1 LYKPGIIE
9 RITGP
14 VVVAHDMLG
23 AQMYELVKVG
33 EIGLIGEVVRLEGER
48 ATVQVYE
55 ETAGI
60 KPGEHVERTGKPLS
74 VELGP
79 GMINQI
85 YDGIQRPLPTLREIA
100 GTFITRGVSSPALD
114 RKKTWRFVPKVKV
127 GQKVTGGDIL
137 GEVSESVLV
146 TQRILVPPNV
156 AGSVKTIEKESEYR
170 VTDDVAE
177 VDTQNGLVK
186 LQLMHTWPVRKA
198 RPVKSRL
205 SSVVPLVTGQR
216 IMDFLFPIAKGG
228 TAAIPGGFGTGK
240 CIAPDTTIL
249 LADGRLVEIEELFE
263 ECQLNGKVSIGDG
276 GMEHTVVSESMPRI
290 VTLSD
295 ESFKTV
301 APSFLYS
308 SVSPRMVEL
317 TTRTGRRIKTTP
329 EHKFRILS
337 PDLTLAL
344 KPAAELTPGDRVL
357 VPRRID
363 IRGKRTPI
371 TAFGLLPDED
381 LKLLYVADRKTRHAV
396 ASLLTLHKDTYP
408 RVAAKLGTNTMKV
421 FRYAREY
428 DSPPLCLVKRLL
440 EFSAIKPNSF
450 PIRRIK
456 GKSTRNS
463 VHVPKRMSPQL
474 AELLGL
480 FVTDGTLRPTYVGFR
495 NHDRVVLTRFKKL
508 AETIFRVRGRFCA
521 EGREYRIYNI
531 AAVRLVSALAEH
543 KIGEPKYSTVKVP
556 TLVQVGD
563 QDIVRSFLRG
573 VFHGDGSLGTRDELS
588 IPTDSKTFANGL
600 AYLLLRLG
608 IFHRIEERKLGGKV
622 RFRVWVQGK
631 KQLVEFT
638 KAIRPLPYAKRTRLL
653 HRLLKRTR
661 RWKTNYLDS
670 IPIKKELLR
679 EILDDSGLALDKLQR
694 KGGVYYWTYLESGR
708 IPPLRLKRLLAIIE
722 QERADCRY
730 LSRIKEILRLSES
743 IVFDEVK
750 SVRLHEKPQPVY
762 DFTVP
767 ITHNFVAGFGGVVGS
782 NTVMQQQ
789 LAKWADAEIIVYV
802 GCGERG
808 NEMTEVLETFPEL
821 KDPRSGQPLMAR
833 TILVA
838 NTSNMPIAAREASVY
853 TGITMAEYFRD
864 MGYDVALMADST
876 SRWAEALREISGRLE
891 EMPGEEGYPAYLAS
905 KLAEFYE
912 RAGRVELL
920 GSESRDG
927 SISAVGAVSPS
938 GGDFS
943 EPVTQNTLRIT
954 KVFWALSKSLAER
967 RHFPA
972 IDWLTS
978 YSLYLDSVEEWYEQ
992 KTKQP
997 WRNLRR
1003 DAMSLLQR
1011 DEELREIVMLV
1022 GPDALSEG
1030 QRATLEAARMI
1041 KEDFLIQSA
1050 LHPVDSYCSPEK
1062 TTDMIRLI
1070 LNFHKKMERAV
1081 EDGVSLQRILDLPV
1095 RQEIGRCKIEPSE
1108 RFGEVAKRIEGNL
1121 DDQFSKL
1128 AAETRGPEAP

>member
-1 LYKPGIIE
+1 MYKPGIIE

-14 VVVAHDMLG
+14 VVVARDMLG
-23 AQMYELVKVG
+23 VQMYELVKVG
-33 EIGLIGEVVRLEGER
+33 ELGLIGEVIRLEGER

-55 ETAGI
+55 ETTGV

-100 GTFITRGVSSPALD
+100 GTFITRGVTSPALD
-114 RKKTWRFVPKVKV
+114 RNKTWRFVPKVKA
-127 GQKVTGGDIL
+127 GQKITGGDIL

-146 TQRILVPPNV
+146 TQRILVPPTV
-156 AGSVKTIEKESEYR
+156 HGSVKSIVKEAGYR
-170 VTDDVAE
+170 VTDDVAVVE
-177 VDTQNGLVK
+177 TQNGLMH

-198 RPVKSRL
+198 RPVKSKL
-205 SSVVPLVTGQR
+205 PSAVPLVTGQR
-216 IMDFLFPIAKGG
+216 IMDFLFPIVKGG

-240 CIAPDTTIL
+240 
-249 LADGRLVEIEELFE
+249 
-263 ECQLNGKVSIGDG
+263 
-276 GMEHTVVSESMPRI
+276 
-290 VTLSD
+290 
-295 ESFKTV
+295 
-301 APSFLYS
+301 
-308 SVSPRMVEL
+308 
-317 TTRTGRRIKTTP
+317 
-329 EHKFRILS
+329 
-337 PDLTLAL
+337 
-344 KPAAELTPGDRVL
+344 
-357 VPRRID
+357 
-363 IRGKRTPI
+363 
-371 TAFGLLPDED
+371 
-381 LKLLYVADRKTRHAV
+381 
-396 ASLLTLHKDTYP
+396 
-408 RVAAKLGTNTMKV
+408 
-421 FRYAREY
+421 
-428 DSPPLCLVKRLL
+428 
-440 EFSAIKPNSF
+440 
-450 PIRRIK
+450 
-456 GKSTRNS
+456 
-463 VHVPKRMSPQL
+463 
-474 AELLGL
+474 
-480 FVTDGTLRPTYVGFR
+480 
-495 NHDRVVLTRFKKL
+495 
-508 AETIFRVRGRFCA
+508 
-521 EGREYRIYNI
+521 
-531 AAVRLVSALAEH
+531 
-543 KIGEPKYSTVKVP
+543 
-556 TLVQVGD
+556 
-563 QDIVRSFLRG
+563 
-573 VFHGDGSLGTRDELS
+573 
-588 IPTDSKTFANGL
+588 
-600 AYLLLRLG
+600 
-608 IFHRIEERKLGGKV
+608 
-622 RFRVWVQGK
+622 
-631 KQLVEFT
+631 
-638 KAIRPLPYAKRTRLL
+638 
-653 HRLLKRTR
+653 
-661 RWKTNYLDS
+661 
-670 IPIKKELLR
+670 
-679 EILDDSGLALDKLQR
+679 
-694 KGGVYYWTYLESGR
+694 
-708 IPPLRLKRLLAIIE
+708 
-722 QERADCRY
+722 
-730 LSRIKEILRLSES
+730 
-743 IVFDEVK
+743 
-750 SVRLHEKPQPVY
+750 
-762 DFTVP
+762 
-767 ITHNFVAGFGGVVGS
+767 
-782 NTVMQQQ
+782 TVMQQQ

-821 KDPRSGQPLMAR
+821 KDPRSGHPLMAR

-920 GSESRDG
+920 GSESRVG

-997 WRNLRR
+997 WRHLRR

-1022 GPDALSEG
+1022 GPDALSES

-1081 EDGVSLQRILDLPV
+1081 EDGASLQRILDLPV

-1121 DDQFSKL
+1121 DDQFNKL
-1128 AAETRGPEAP
+1128 SAGTDGSEVPKA